1 MRPQP
6 CVFTCVP
13 CQRDVNIVRATSK
26 EIDCTIQNSWK
37 IVIAAVC
44 IYTRAVGTPNAGT
57 TGLGAQAVVAVGR
70 FSNSWNHLTGLI
82 FLPFRFT
89 ISIVAY

>member
-6 CVFTCVP
+6 CVFNCVP
-13 CQRDVNIVRATSK
+13 SQCDVNRRIAISELTY
-26 EIDCTIQNSWK
+26 CTIQNSWK

-57 TGLGAQAVVAVGR
+57 TGLGAQAVVAAVR